1 MKKIRYQ
8 ILTGKSMSG
17 LLPVLVRCHL
27 ENRSIDIDTN
37 VRILKNQWD
46 YENSTIVKNPN
57 SSRLNKIVMDVMY
70 TLEDIELSCNLQI
83 SLTQLKRMWKER
95 NVISDFYS
103 IELSEEIISGLKPST
118 LLNHKLTFRILK
130 EFSPSCSICAIDQDF
145 VMRFIDFLRK
155 KNYKPGTI
163 EKHVK
168 IFRRYYNYA
177 CRIFPGKVPQNSFCI
192 YKPDKHYEF
201 KIKSL
206 DENDV
211 KSLELYSISPVL
223 CDKKKMIIDQFL
235 FMCYTGMRFSDFN
248 TITEKNIL
256 HENGTTWISYNSVKT
271 DVMVKI
277 PISAIFDGRA
287 EQILYKY
294 SDRVQLFF
302 RIKSNSSW
310 NRKID
315 SISKRIGIK
324 KHITAHV
331 ARHTFASR
339 LINKGVPI
347 STIQKVIGHRKL
359 ETTMIYAKTNDYTL
373 VRQLSF

>member
-1 MKKIRYQ
+1 
-8 ILTGKSMSG
+8 
-17 LLPVLVRCHL
+17 
-27 ENRSIDIDTN
+27 
-37 VRILKNQWD
+37 
-46 YENSTIVKNPN
+46 
-57 SSRLNKIVMDVMY
+57 
-70 TLEDIELSCNLQI
+70 
-83 SLTQLKRMWKER
+83 
-95 NVISDFYS
+95 
-103 IELSEEIISGLKPST
+103 
-118 LLNHKLTFRILK
+118 
-130 EFSPSCSICAIDQDF
+130 
-145 VMRFIDFLRK
+145 
-155 KNYKPGTI
+155 
-163 EKHVK
+163 
-168 IFRRYYNYA
+168 
-177 CRIFPGKVPQNSFCI
+177 
-192 YKPDKHYEF
+192 
-201 KIKSL
+201 
-206 DENDV
+206 
-211 KSLELYSISPVL
+211 
-223 CDKKKMIIDQFL
+223 MIIDQFL

>member
-8 ILTGKSMSG
+8 ILTGKATSG
-17 LLPVLVRCHL
+17 LLPVLVRCYL
-27 ENRSIDIDTN
+27 ENRSVDIDTN
-37 VRILKNQWD
+37 VRIFKCQWD
-46 YENSTIVKNPN
+46 SENAMIVKNPN
-57 SSRLNKIVMDVMY
+57 SSKLNKIVMDVMY
-70 TLEDIELSCNLQI
+70 TLEDIELSFNRQI
-83 SLTQLKRMWKER
+83 SLSQLKRMWKER

-103 IELSEEIISGLKPST
+103 IELSEDVTSGLKPST
-118 LLNHKLTFRILK
+118 ILNHKLTFRVLK
-130 EFSPSCSICAIDQDF
+130 EFSPYCSICAIDQDF
-145 VMRFIDFLRK
+145 VMRFIDFLHK

-192 YKPDKHYEF
+192 YKPDRNYEF

-211 KSLELYSISPVL
+211 KVLELYSMNPSL
-223 CDKKKMIIDQFL
+223 SDKIRMVIDQFL

-248 TITEKNIL
+248 TINEKNIL
-256 HENGTTWISYNSVKT
+256 YENGMTWIIYNSVKT
-271 DVMVKI
+271 RVMVKI
-277 PISAIFDGRA
+277 PISTIFDGRP

-294 SDRVQLFF
+294 SNRMQSFF
-302 RIKSNSSW
+302 HINSNSSW

-315 SISKRIGIK
+315 SISRKIGIK
-324 KHITAHV
+324 KHISAHV

-347 STIQKVIGHRKL
+347 PTIQKVIGHRKL
-359 ETTMIYAKTNDYTL
+359 ETTMIYAKTNDQTL